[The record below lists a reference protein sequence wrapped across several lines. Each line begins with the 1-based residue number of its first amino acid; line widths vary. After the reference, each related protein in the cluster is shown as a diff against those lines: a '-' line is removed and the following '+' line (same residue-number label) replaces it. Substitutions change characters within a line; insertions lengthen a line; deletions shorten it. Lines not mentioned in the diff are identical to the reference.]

1 MKSTYQYR
9 FYPSTNQKLEL
20 NQWLR
25 ISRYWYN
32 RQLGD
37 RFDWWEM
44 NRTYLNSCPLVS
56 SISAVREQ
64 PNYFTQKALLPS
76 LKKSSVKVEWSGEE
90 LDLKRVDSTV
100 LQNVCKRVDD
110 VFKRYIAGDANG
122 KRSGKPRF
130 KSESSYRTMTFATAK
145 NEWVQSETKR
155 WLYVRLPKI
164 GIIKVRKHRDLPECE
179 IKQVSLTKKV
189 DGWYIQI
196 ILENVEIAEIETNE
210 APNWD
215 NSIGLDAV
223 LAGHVFVSTSE
234 GVELPSI
241 KVLRESQCKLDR
253 VSIKRNARKRKSKSR
268 RKLAKCEAKQH
279 QKIARFRKDFHY
291 KTAHKIVRTGKKFI
305 FHEKLNL
312 QGLTK
317 RARAKQDE
325 LGQFLPNGQSA
336 KSGLNKSWMDAGFGQ
351 FFTILENIASKAGSV
366 LSAINPAYTSQIL
379 SYRNE
384 VIFTDCSI
392 RSYWDEQN
400 SLSVDRDINAAI
412 NIKRVG
418 LDIFPTI
425 KRRKSGLEIVNK
437 SDIDL
442 TKEILAILA
451 KKPTL

>member
-9 FYPSTNQKLEL
+9 FYPDTNQKLEL

-56 SISAVREQ
+56 SISEVREQ
-64 PNYFTQKALLPS
+64 PNYFIQKSLLPG
-76 LKKSSVKVEWSGEE
+76 LKKSLVKVDWSGEE
-90 LDLKRVDSTV
+90 LDLKRVDSTI
-100 LQNVCKRVDD
+100 LQNVCKKVDD
-110 VFKRYIAGDANG
+110 AFKRYIAGDVNG

-130 KSESSYRTMTFATAK
+130 KSESSYRTMTFATANNDWIK
-145 NEWVQSETKR
+145 SETKR
-155 WLYVRLPKI
+155 WMYIRLPKI
-164 GIIKVRKHRDLPECE
+164 GQIKVRKHRDLPECE
-179 IKQVSLTKKV
+179 IKQVALTKKV

-196 ILENVEIAEIETNE
+196 VLEDLEIPDLLIEE
-210 APNWD
+210 SPNWD

-223 LAGHVFVSTSE
+223 LKDDVFLATSE
-234 GVELPSI
+234 GEEILSLKP
-241 KVLRESQCKLDR
+241 LRNNQAKLDR
-253 VSIKRNARKRKSKSR
+253 ISIKRNASKRKSKAR
-268 RKLAKCEAKQH
+268 RKLAKREARQH
-279 QKIARFRKDFHY
+279 QRIARSRKDFHY
-291 KTAHKIVRTGKKFI
+291 KAAHKVVRTGKKFI

-312 QGLTK
+312 AGLSK
-317 RARAKQDE
+317 RNTTKQDE
-325 LGQFLPNGQSA
+325 AGNFLPNGQAS
-336 KSGLNKSWMDAGFGQ
+336 KSGLNKSWMDASFGQ
-351 FFTILENIASKAGSV
+351 FFTILGNIASKAGSV
-366 LSAINPAYTSQIL
+366 SSAVNPAYTSQIL

-400 SLSVDRDINAAI
+400 SLTVDRDINAAI
-412 NIKRVG
+412 NVKRVG

-425 KRRKSGLEIVNK
+425 KRRKSGLQIVDK
-437 SDIDL
+437 SDLDL

-451 KKPTL
+451 KMPTL